1 MFEFETIRDVLSFAV
16 SLERISQDYY
26 RQLVKQVA
34 DEGVKEFLAD
44 MAAQEA
50 MHEQHLRGL
59 IEDGDSVLATKVP
72 PEEIAA
78 YVETLHIP
86 AELDYKKAVKLAR
99 DKENASRM
107 LYTILAGLTTDD
119 QLKQML
125 LQLAD
130 QEREHKEFFEKE
142 YQRICIGEN

>member
-26 RQLVKQVA
+26 RQLVTQVA
-34 DEGVKEFLAD
+34 DEGVKDFLRE

-50 MHEQHLRGL
+50 IHEQQLRAL
-59 IEDGDSVLATKVP
+59 IEGGDSVPATRVP

-78 YVETLHIP
+78 YVETLQVP
-86 AELDYKKAVKLAR
+86 VETDYKKAVKLAR

-107 LYTILAGLTTDD
+107 LYTILAGLTADAR
-119 QLKQML
+119 LKQLL
-125 LQLAD
+125 LQLAE
-130 QEREHKEFFEKE
+130 QEQQHKEFFEKE